1 MREEIKIFTRRI
13 KDKEKKKGKKGES
26 VKYLS
31 FQFNFFHC
39 ICLCIFIIC
48 PFFFLFR
55 KITGKNFIFE
65 TRVTQN
71 LCNSC
76 SMVKI
81 STISTIHSR
90 NIHHFWFRRGKF
102 YFRNSNF
109 VDVTIINSAQREHER
124 DPKLRAEIF
133 EFEYI
138 TFRKMFSLRLI
149 VIFRYN
155 NISKTVHRKIV

>member
-1 MREEIKIFTRRI
+1 MPEEIKIFTRRI
-13 KDKEKKKGKKGES
+13 KDEGEKRGECKIS
-26 VKYLS
+26 FVPIQLLPLYLS
-31 FQFNFFHC
+31 MYIYNLSF
-39 ICLCIFIIC
+39 
-48 PFFFLFR
+48 FFFLFR

-133 EFEYI
+133 EYI